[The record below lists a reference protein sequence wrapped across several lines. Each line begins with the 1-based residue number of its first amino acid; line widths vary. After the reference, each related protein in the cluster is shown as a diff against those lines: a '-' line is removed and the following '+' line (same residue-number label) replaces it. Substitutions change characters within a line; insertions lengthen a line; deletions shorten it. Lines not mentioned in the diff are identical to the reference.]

1 MKPIV
6 STFLYLMLGL
16 LVSQYSQAAVLEA
29 RSPADIPLSP
39 SGGQGTLIAQVTAP
53 AGEFEVA
60 GKAAVVNWG
69 NKDYV
74 RCGINVN
81 GQWIDGSATM
91 VGEADGLPAVA
102 VIQVLGRIS
111 LTAPADVKLICG
123 HDWDIAGQ
131 KVDGNAS
138 LILSEVGAGAKGP
151 TGDMGPP
158 GTQKGP
164 IGDPGRSIKGLRGDA
179 GPAGPAGAAVST
191 YAICKS
197 ASLLEGGSPV
207 EGSCQC
213 LAPGKAVS
221 TPTSSYYC
229 TVSSDAGSCTASGLV
244 TPVTGIA
251 ISGQCCVCIR

>member
-1 MKPIV
+1 MKPV
-6 STFLYLMLGL
+6 ANTFLYLMLGL

-53 AGEFEVA
+53 SGEFDVA

-102 VIQVLGRIS
+102 LIQVLGRIS
-111 LTAPADVKLICG
+111 LTAPADVKLICS

-158 GTQKGP
+158 GSQKGP
-164 IGDPGRSIKGLRGDA
+164 IGDPGREGSKGLRGDA
-179 GPAGPAGAAVST
+179 GPVGPAGAAVTT
-191 YAICKS
+191 YAICNS
-197 ASLLEGGSPV
+197 ASMVYGSPIA
-207 EGSCQC
+207 GSCQC
-213 LAPGKAVS
+213 PAGKAVS
-221 TPTSSYYC
+221 TPTSNYYC
-229 TVSSDAGSCTASGLV
+229 AVSSDAGSCTASGLV
-244 TPVTGIA
+244 APGTGIA
-251 ISGQCCVCIR
+251 VSGQCCVCVR